1 MVVGSEII
9 DQRVETYQLR
19 LVLGVSQLILIT
31 LHQRIYLGDLLE
43 EVLDLFL
50 MPLELAKLLVEVEDD
65 PNCLFVEFLS
75 IFILAVFGDHWDIIA
90 LLSDQTQHFEDPD
103 FCIFLSK
110 ESRVLESLLIRAICT
125 SNCRV

>member
-65 PNCLFVEFLS
+65 PNRLFVEFLS
-75 IFILAVFGDHWDIIA
+75 IFIFSVLGDHWHIIA

-103 FCIFLSK
+103 FCIFLSQ
-110 ESRVLESLLIRAICT
+110 ESRVLEGLLVRAICT